1 MIQDT
6 GNDALVSIDGTDFRI
21 QEPKKPFNSK
31 WYSKKFNG
39 PGIRYEVGVSI
50 NTGYIVWYNGP
61 YPAGM
66 MPDTKIYFR
75 DLRWILDTSEKIIAD
90 KGYQGL
96 INVMTPFEAK
106 DEKHKK
112 QMALARARHETVN
125 RRFKQ
130 WHCLQERWRHDRNK
144 HQDVFIAIVCL
155 TQIEILNGHPLFQV
169 TYDRKVFDE

>member
-66 MPDTKIYFR
+66 MPDTKIYFW
-75 DLRWILDTSEKIIAD
+75 DLRWILDTSEKNVAD

-96 INVMTPFEAK
+96 VNVMTLFEAK
-106 DEKHKK
+106 DEKHK
-112 QMALARARHETVN
+112 N
-125 RRFKQ
+125 
-130 WHCLQERWRHDRNK
+130 RWRLHGLDMR
-144 HQDVFIAIVCL
+144 Q
-155 TQIEILNGHPLFQV
+155 
-169 TYDRKVFDE
+169 

>member
-1 MIQDT
+1 M
-6 GNDALVSIDGTDFRI
+6 SIDGTDFRI

-31 WYSKKFNG
+31 WFSKKFKG

-66 MPDTKIYFR
+66 MPDTKIFDR
-75 DLRWILDTSEKIIAD
+75 DLRWMIDSTEKIVAD
-90 KGYQGL
+90 KGYRGL
-96 INVMTPFEAK
+96 INVLTPLNAK

-130 WHCLQERWRHDRNK
+130 WQCLQQRWRHDRNK
-144 HQDVFIAIVCL
+144 HKEVFIAVASL
-155 TQIEILNGHPLFQV
+155 TQIEIVNGHPLFQV
-169 TYDRKVFDE
+169 AYESQISFDS